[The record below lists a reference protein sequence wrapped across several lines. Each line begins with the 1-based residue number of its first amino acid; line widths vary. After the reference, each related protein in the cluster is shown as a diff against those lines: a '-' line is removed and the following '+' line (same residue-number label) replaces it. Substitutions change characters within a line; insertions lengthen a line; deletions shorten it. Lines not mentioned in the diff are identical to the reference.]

1 MSYPFLLH
9 MKKDIIK
16 IDGSFGEGGGQIL
29 RTAITLSSIT
39 QRPFEI
45 FNIRANRKIP
55 GLSHQHLQAVNATAQ
70 ICSAEVIGNLLR
82 STDLKFY
89 PGEVKAGTYRL
100 DIGTAGS
107 VSLVLQTIFYP
118 LSLANKPSSVT
129 IIGGTH
135 VSHSPCIDYLSQQ
148 WLYFLKKIGFD
159 AEIHTL
165 RAGFYPRGG
174 GEVLIKI
181 NPASPRHPL
190 RIENRGK
197 LIEVKGISTVS
208 NLDITIAQRQQTQ
221 ARKKLSERNIPHDIS
236 VEETSAIGKG
246 TMLLLVGKFEH
257 SQCCYFSLG
266 AIGKRA
272 ETVADEACNEFFS
285 FLETRGVIDEY
296 LADQLIIPLA
306 LTKGT
311 SQFISPRITQ
321 HLLTNIEIV
330 KRFLPVTIDVLGS
343 LNEEGSIK
351 IYYPG

>member
-1 MSYPFLLH
+1 MSN
-9 MKKDIIK
+9 DIIK

-29 RTAITLSSIT
+29 RTALSLSAITR
-39 QRPFEI
+39 RPFEI
-45 FNIRANRKIP
+45 FNVRANRKTP
-55 GLSHQHLQAVNATAQ
+55 GLSHQHLKAVNATAQ
-70 ICSAEVIGNLLR
+70 ICNAEVVGNQLR

-118 LSLANKPSSVT
+118 LSLANKPSSIT

-135 VSHSPCIDYLSQQ
+135 VSHSPCIDYLKQQ
-148 WLYFLKKIGFD
+148 WLYFLKDIGFD
-159 AEIHTL
+159 AEIQTL
-165 RAGFYPRGG
+165 RSGYYPRGG

-181 NPASPRHPL
+181 NPANPQYPL

-197 LIEVKGISTVS
+197 LIQVKGISTVS
-208 NLDITIAQRQQTQ
+208 NLDINIAHRQQTQ
-221 ARKKLSERNIPHDIS
+221 AKMKLLGRNIPHEIS
-236 VEETSAIGKG
+236 LAETPAIGKG

-285 FLETRGVIDEY
+285 FLETNGVIDEY

-311 SQFISPRITQ
+311 SQFITPRVTQ

-330 KRFLPVTIDVLGS
+330 KLFLPVTVNVFGN
-343 LNEEGSIK
+343 LNEEGAIT
-351 IYYPG
+351 IGCYR

>member
-1 MSYPFLLH
+1 MNN
-9 MKKDIIK
+9 DVIE

-29 RTAITLSSIT
+29 RTALSLSAITK
-39 QRPFEI
+39 RPFEI

-55 GLSHQHLQAVNATAQ
+55 GLSYQHLQAVNATSQ
-70 ICSAEVIGNLLR
+70 ICNAKVVGNLLR

-89 PGEVKAGTYRL
+89 PGEVKAGAYRL

-118 LSLANKPSSVT
+118 LSLANKPSSIT

-135 VSHSPCIDYLSQQ
+135 VSHSPCIDYLMQQ

-159 AEIHTL
+159 AEIETL
-165 RAGFYPRGG
+165 RAGYYPRGG
-174 GEVLIKI
+174 GEVFINI
-181 NPASPRHPL
+181 NPARPQHPI
-190 RIENRGK
+190 RIEDRGR
-197 LIEVKGISTVS
+197 LIQVMGISAVS
-208 NLDITIAQRQQTQ
+208 NLDINIAFRQQTQ
-221 ARKKLSERNIPHDIS
+221 AKKKLLEQNIPHEIS
-236 VEETSAIGKG
+236 MRETPALGRG

-285 FLETRGVIDEY
+285 FLETKGVIDEH

-311 SQFISPRITQ
+311 SQFTTPRVTQ

-330 KRFLPVTIDVLGS
+330 KLFLPVTVDILGN
-343 LNEEGSIK
+343 LNEEGSVK
-351 IYYPG
+351 IH

>member
-1 MSYPFLLH
+1 MSN
-9 MKKDIIK
+9 DVIK

-29 RTAITLSSIT
+29 RTALSLSAITK
-39 QRPFEI
+39 RPFEI
-45 FNIRANRKIP
+45 FSIRANRKIP

-70 ICSAEVIGNLLR
+70 ICNAETIGNQLR

-89 PGEVKAGTYRL
+89 PGEVKPGTYHI

-118 LSLANKPSSVT
+118 LSLANKPSSVA

-148 WLYFLKKIGFD
+148 WLFFLKKIGFD
-159 AEIHTL
+159 AEIKTL
-165 RAGFYPRGG
+165 KAGYYPRGG
-174 GEVLIKI
+174 GEVLVKI
-181 NPASPRHPL
+181 NPAKPQHPL

-197 LIEVKGISTVS
+197 LIQVMGMSTVS
-208 NLDITIAQRQQTQ
+208 NLDINIALRQQTQ
-221 ARKKLSERNIPHDIS
+221 AKKKLLERNIPHEIS
-236 VEETSAIGKG
+236 VGETPAMGKG
-246 TMLLLVGKFEH
+246 TMLLLVGKFEN

-285 FLETRGVIDEY
+285 FLETNGVIDEH

-311 SQFISPRITQ
+311 SQFITPKITQ

-330 KRFLPVTIDVLGS
+330 KLFLPVTVDISGN
-343 LNEEGSIK
+343 LNEEGTVK
-351 IYYPG
+351 IS